1 MRHVSSIRHWL
12 MDRLQEILGIQASP
26 NESAAPFVE
35 LDTLDTIYIHILS
48 SVSDIQATLKILSI
62 LVLPVRDGSAL
73 ECPADIEDFLSLAS
87 GEVRLILGELS
98 SVVRCDMQ
106 YIPVEI
112 MHASLGDFLLDKQ
125 RPRQYHVDAG
135 KTHAMMARLCVQH
148 TENEIIRSSRTR
160 PSLRLSEFH

>member
-1 MRHVSSIRHWL
+1 

-125 RPRQYHVDAG
+125 
-135 KTHAMMARLCVQH
+135 
-148 TENEIIRSSRTR
+148 
-160 PSLRLSEFH
+160 